1 MIGQFMGYLPKLKRF
16 FVDMEVTNAEK
27 NQAPLP
33 LFSVFSQS
41 ERRQNKP
48 KPNSTEHLFV
58 EKITKQ

>member
-1 MIGQFMGYLPKLKRF
+1 MIGQFYGLFAKLTRF
-16 FVDMEVTNAEK
+16 GVDMEVTNAEK

-48 KPNSTEHLFV
+48 KPNSTEQLFLG
-58 EKITKQ
+58 KITKQ